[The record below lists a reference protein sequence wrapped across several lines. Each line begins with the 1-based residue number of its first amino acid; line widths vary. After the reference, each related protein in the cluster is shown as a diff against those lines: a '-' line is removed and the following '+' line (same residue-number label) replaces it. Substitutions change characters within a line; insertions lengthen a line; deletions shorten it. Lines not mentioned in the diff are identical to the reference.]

1 MKLPGYESA
10 EIDLQKL
17 RDYCLNPDH
26 PVGKHKARV
35 FRKKL
40 GITKK
45 DSDIL
50 RQIILQAIESSKATE
65 AGTDSYGSR
74 YRCDFEIVM
83 NNHRETIVTIWIIR
97 SNENHP
103 SLVTCYL
110 KT

>member
-1 MKLPGYESA
+1 MKIPGCKSA
-10 EIDLQKL
+10 EIDLRKL

-26 PVGKHKARV
+26 PVGKHKAKV
-35 FRKKL
+35 FKKRL

-45 DSDIL
+45 DSKIL
-50 RQIILQAIESSKATE
+50 RQKILQALVSSEATE

-74 YRCDFEIVM
+74 YRCDLEIVM
-83 NNHRETIVTIWIIR
+83 NNHRETIVSIWIIK
-97 SNENHP
+97 SDENYP

>member
-1 MKLPGYESA
+1 MKLPGYKSA
-10 EIDLQKL
+10 EIDLRKL

-35 FRKKL
+35 FRKRL

-45 DSDIL
+45 DSEIL
-50 RQIILQAIESSKATE
+50 RQKILQALEESEATE
-65 AGTDSYGSR
+65 GGTDSYGSR
-74 YRCDFEIVM
+74 YRCDFEIAM
-83 NNHRETIVTIWIIR
+83 NNYRETIVTIWIIR
-97 SNENHP
+97 RDENYP